1 MKYYTQSIFLLF
13 LSILFTNC
21 GNRQHQE
28 ISSTIDS
35 FYTRS
40 AAGDYRM
47 ANKSLLTPEL
57 ADMIE
62 AATSKQA
69 ASAAALK
76 TAGST
81 DKPNMIE
88 GDIFTSVLEGSTE
101 HKVLSIIVNGTTA
114 EATVQFNHTQYDN
127 LQWSDRVQLQQING
141 AWKINDV
148 IYAPGK
154 GAGKST
160 REVLTQFLL
169 LPDELPKSN
178 AQSSP

>member
-1 MKYYTQSIFLLF
+1 MKYFAQSIFLL
-13 LSILFTNC
+13 LLTILFTAC
-21 GNRQHQE
+21 GKRQHHE
-28 ISSTIDS
+28 IISTIDS

-40 AAGDYRM
+40 AAGDYRL

-57 ADMIE
+57 AGMIE

-76 TAGST
+76 AAGST
-81 DKPNMIE
+81 DKPHMIE

-101 HKVLSIIVNGTTA
+101 HKVLSVIVNGSTA
-114 EATVQFNHTQYDN
+114 EATVQFQHTQYDN
-127 LQWSDRVQLQQING
+127 MQWSDRVQLQQING

-148 IYAPGK
+148 FYALGK

-160 REVLTQFLL
+160 RDVLTQFLRL
-169 LPDELPKSN
+169 SDELPKTS